1 MKCNNFKD
9 FEIFYST
16 SSNDK
21 GFHTLVF
28 SIIKNVLTKKSK
40 NDINEFPITSEYDIF
55 LKKYITD
62 EVLCNKIIKTQYI
75 IKLDTLKYKID
86 ILKNLSN
93 FYKYNIIYLEFD
105 YLGDLNYFPF
115 IPEQK
120 VENFINKSGDKNKMT
135 IPNNYFYKKESII
148 IYNHIYQSYDDKDED
163 IFTLPL
169 YNKDDTVVYS
179 SIIKLVKECNFINDF
194 VKYYVSNEDF
204 QTK

>member
-1 MKCNNFKD
+1 
-9 FEIFYST
+9 
-16 SSNDK
+16 
-21 GFHTLVF
+21 
-28 SIIKNVLTKKSK
+28 
-40 NDINEFPITSEYDIF
+40 
-55 LKKYITD
+55 
-62 EVLCNKIIKTQYI
+62 
-75 IKLDTLKYKID
+75 
-86 ILKNLSN
+86 
-93 FYKYNIIYLEFD
+93 
-105 YLGDLNYFPF
+105 
-115 IPEQK
+115 
-120 VENFINKSGDKNKMT
+120 MT

>member
-1 MKCNNFKD
+1 MKYYEGDENYKYWKKRNIKSKDIYIKILSIFKD

-93 FYKYNIIYLEFD
+93 FYKYNII
-105 YLGDLNYFPF
+105 
-115 IPEQK
+115 
-120 VENFINKSGDKNKMT
+120 
-135 IPNNYFYKKESII
+135 
-148 IYNHIYQSYDDKDED
+148 
-163 IFTLPL
+163 
-169 YNKDDTVVYS
+169 
-179 SIIKLVKECNFINDF
+179 
-194 VKYYVSNEDF
+194 
-204 QTK
+204 